1 MIQAARTEDISHCR
15 KRADALRRGNVMIE
29 FAFVFVLFFIVLLT
43 MMELGRGM
51 WVYATLAT
59 ATRRAGD
66 YCMVRGS
73 RRPPSSATDITA
85 IVLRHTAGL
94 DQSALTVTTTYNP
107 DTDSSFTNPAGVS
120 RNDIA
125 EIRVTY
131 PFKLVTGFVIPGN
144 QIQMTSTTRVVVA
157 N

>member
-1 MIQAARTEDISHCR
+1 MIQAARIQHLSPFR
-15 KRADALRRGNVMIE
+15 KRGDARRRGNAIVE

-51 WVYATLAT
+51 WVYATIAT
-59 ATRRAGD
+59 ATSRCAD

-73 RRPPSSATDITA
+73 LRPGYAADITDIIHQNTQ
-85 IVLRHTAGL
+85 GL
-94 DQSALTVTTTYNP
+94 DQSELTVTTTYNP
-107 DTDSSFTNPAGVS
+107 DSDSPFTDPAAVS

-125 EIRVTY
+125 QVRITY
-131 PFKLVTGFVIPGN
+131 PFRLLIGFIIPGDE
-144 QIQMTSTTRVVVA
+144 IQMASTARVVVA

>member
-1 MIQAARTEDISHCR
+1 MIQATRIQHLSLFRMRGNAR
-15 KRADALRRGNVMIE
+15 RRGNAIVE
-29 FAFVFVLFFIVLLT
+29 FAFVFILFFIVLLT

-51 WVYATLAT
+51 WVYASIAA

-73 RRPPSSATDITA
+73 LRPGYAADITDIIHQNTQ
-85 IVLRHTAGL
+85 GL
-94 DQSALTVTTTYNP
+94 DQSELTVTTTYNP
-107 DTDSSFTNPAGVS
+107 DSDSPFTDPADAS

-125 EIRVTY
+125 QVRVTY
-131 PFKLVTGFVIPGN
+131 PFRLVVGSVIPGDH
-144 QIQMTSTTRVVVA
+144 IHMTSTARVVVA

>member
-1 MIQAARTEDISHCR
+1 MIQAAGIQHLSPFR
-15 KRADALRRGNVMIE
+15 KRGDARRRGNAIVE

-43 MMELGRGM
+43 IMELGRGM
-51 WVYATLAT
+51 WVYATIAT

-73 RRPPSSATDITA
+73 RRPGVATDITD
-85 IVLRHTAGL
+85 IVQRHTKGL

-107 DTDSSFTNPAGVS
+107 DSDSPFTDPAAVS

-125 EIRVTY
+125 QVRVTY
-131 PFKLVTGFVIPGN
+131 PFRLMVGSVIPGDH
-144 QIQMTSTTRVVVA
+144 IHMTSTARVVVA